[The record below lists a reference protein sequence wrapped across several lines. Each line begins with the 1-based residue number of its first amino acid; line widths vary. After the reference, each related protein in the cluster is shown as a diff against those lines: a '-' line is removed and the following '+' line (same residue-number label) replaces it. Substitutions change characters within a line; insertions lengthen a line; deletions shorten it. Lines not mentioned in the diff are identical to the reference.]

1 MRNGNAHVMEVL
13 FRAVATY
20 VAEVVSTV
28 DLPKHVSFFPFF
40 LTVQLNLAYV
50 CRLSL
55 FCLVFFR

>member
-28 DLPKHVSFFPFF
+28 DLPKHVSFFRFF
-40 LTVQLNLAYV
+40 
-50 CRLSL
+50 
-55 FCLVFFR
+55 